1 MVVEEILRPV
11 LLHCVLPTFEDL
23 EGLASKAVQPNCDG
37 LVWPILMALRFIRSS
52 CEADWP
58 LQIHEV
64 KLMLPYF
71 AAASHWHYLR
81 YATVYLIKLK
91 KLPSELL
98 RKFLT
103 GEHAMR
109 LFNGLWNSVWS
120 DMMIETT
127 LMRYGHGPAGT

>member
-1 MVVEEILRPV
+1 
-11 LLHCVLPTFEDL
+11 
-23 EGLASKAVQPNCDG
+23 
-37 LVWPILMALRFIRSS
+37 
-52 CEADWP
+52 
-58 LQIHEV
+58 
-64 KLMLPYF
+64 MLPYF